1 MDRSMPA
8 PPPGGVVRTECLDAV
23 SDPCATLP
31 AVSDALAAGTLV
43 VGVWVLIVAAALLLL
58 RTVCLESLDGEQDDS
73 DEQVSGHVPSG

>member
-1 MDRSMPA
+1 MECSLPA
-8 PPPGGVVRTECLDAV
+8 PPPGGVDHWGSRGGV
-23 SDPCATLP
+23 SVPTGSLP

-43 VGVWVLIVAAALLLL
+43 VVVWVLIVAGALLLL